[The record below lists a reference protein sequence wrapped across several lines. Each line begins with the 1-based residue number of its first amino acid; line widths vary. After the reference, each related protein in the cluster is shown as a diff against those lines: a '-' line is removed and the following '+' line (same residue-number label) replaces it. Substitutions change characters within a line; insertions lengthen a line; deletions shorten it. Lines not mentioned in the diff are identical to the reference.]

1 MSRDHL
7 VTLSPL
13 PFAVL
18 SGNSIAGTFAALG
31 VTDAVW
37 LPDSGVGPWEEA
49 LENSPTLRLV
59 RVCREGE
66 AWAIAAGLHLGGRR
80 PVVII
85 QNTGLFES
93 GDAMRNALFDLRLP
107 LFALVGYRSYLIEGS
122 TDSAKQFTEPIL
134 RAWDLDYVLIDRPEA
149 LPRLSEHYRAC
160 QAAGKPGVA
169 LIAEGRL

>member
-1 MSRDHL
+1 ML
-7 VTLSPL
+7 
-13 PFAVL
+13 A
-18 SGNSIAGTFAALG
+18 GAAIADALADLH
-31 VTDAVW
+31 VTDVVW

-49 LENSPTLRLV
+49 LESSGALRLI

-66 AWAIAAGLHLGGRR
+66 AWAIAAGLQLGGRR

-93 GDAMRNALFDLRLP
+93 GDALRNVLFDLRLP
-107 LFALVGYRSYLIEGS
+107 LFALIGYRSYLVDGS
-122 TDSAKQFTEPIL
+122 TDSARQFTEPIL
-134 RAWDLDYVLIDRPEA
+134 RAWGLDYVLIDRPDA